1 LQRILAPLGRDGLD
15 REVDPPSV
23 AAHTDD
29 FGDDALTDAQMV
41 PDTANPA
48 GGDLADEDESF
59 ALAVTIEVQVS
70 AVLSNALDSTNQ
82 KFAFR
87 WPRFF

>member
-1 LQRILAPLGRDGLD
+1 
-15 REVDPPSV
+15 
-23 AAHTDD
+23 
-29 FGDDALTDAQMV
+29 MV